1 MQKQLLL
8 GWQFL
13 VLCCDGPWGNGFRL
27 QEGRSGLELD
37 REAFRDPFQLR
48 PFCDSAVVFLLYPT
62 RCPSS
67 PPSQPAVPSRGS
79 SPMLAALLHPFPP
92 LSGHPTAPQWGYPP
106 PPPNRGVSCLLTQ
119 SSPPSPPTSPPPA
132 LILTKC
138 PFTLPS
144 TSSPRALPSGPKP
157 LTTTTPPPPGP
168 NPQQPCL
175 YRGSPLPL
183 CAPFSDSVTPPD
195 LLPRWSACA
204 CPAERETSRCPR
216 W

>member
-106 PPPNRGVSCLLTQ
+106 PTPPRPGRFLSADTEQSPLAPRIPSTCPYFNQVSIY
-119 SSPPSPPTSPPPA
+119 SPQHFLAPCPALRAKAINHPPPPA
-132 LILTKC
+132 PIPSSRASIGEAPC
-138 PFTLPS
+138 PFVPH
-144 TSSPRALPSGPKP
+144 
-157 LTTTTPPPPGP
+157 
-168 NPQQPCL
+168 
-175 YRGSPLPL
+175 
-183 CAPFSDSVTPPD
+183 SVT
-195 LLPRWSACA
+195 R
-204 CPAERETSRCPR
+204 
-216 W
+216 

>member
-27 QEGRSGLELD
+27 GEGRWGLELF

-48 PFCDSAVVFLLYPT
+48 PFCDSAVVFFSCSI
-62 RCPSS
+62 RHV
-67 PPSQPAVPSRGS
+67 VPL
-79 SPMLAALLHPFPP
+79 PLHPNPRFHPVDPP
-92 LSGHPTAPQWGYPP
+92 PCWQRCSIPFLPFRGIPQLLNGVTPP

-157 LTTTTPPPPGP
+157 LTTTTPPPPAPIPSSRASIGEA
-168 NPQQPCL
+168 PC
-175 YRGSPLPL
+175 
-183 CAPFSDSVTPPD
+183 PFVPHSVT
-195 LLPRWSACA
+195 R
-204 CPAERETSRCPR
+204 
-216 W
+216 